1 MRVVMG
7 LLAAGILTLLAL
19 VVIEQPLTTSA
30 TEERTET
37 VGVTIA
43 TGSGDASLS
52 QQHWYTTL
60 KGLSISNAS
69 GTDPSSEFQGNA
81 TLSPDRRTVE
91 FTGMTTNEAVTL
103 DITYRVPLADTTVGI
118 VLKVVPFLVAL
129 AGIAAMLGNVAIA
142 GLQITGRTGFNTNA
156 FEGVMVVFIG
166 VVLLPVV
173 LAFVTSARESYEIAP
188 EFIGVLSVLSL
199 ITIAYVLAILSSA
212 VGAVAPRARGI
223 LGGMQ

>member
-1 MRVVMG
+1 M
-7 LLAAGILTLLAL
+7 
-19 VVIEQPLTTSA
+19 
-30 TEERTET
+30 
-37 VGVTIA
+37 
-43 TGSGDASLS
+43 
-52 QQHWYTTL
+52 
-60 KGLSISNAS
+60 
-69 GTDPSSEFQGNA
+69 
-81 TLSPDRRTVE
+81 
-91 FTGMTTNEAVTL
+91 
-103 DITYRVPLADTTVGI
+103 PLADTTAGI